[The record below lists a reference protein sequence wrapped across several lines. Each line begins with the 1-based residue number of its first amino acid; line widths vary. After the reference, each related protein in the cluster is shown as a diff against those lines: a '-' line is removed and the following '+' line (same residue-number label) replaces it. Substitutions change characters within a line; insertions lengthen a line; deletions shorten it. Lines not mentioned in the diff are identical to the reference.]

1 MGGRQDDTAR
11 IAWHG
16 NGMASRGRWACIDIC
31 SGAARRLAWLDMA
44 YGVTGLLSGEWRRK
58 FGYVIVLS
66 SLVSLGITNRSL
78 TPRGAFLLSDLSRR

>member
-1 MGGRQDDTAR
+1 MGGRQDGTAR
-11 IAWHG
+11 IAWYG

-44 YGVTGLLSGEWRRK
+44 YGVTAVVGEWRRK

-78 TPRGAFLLSDLSRR
+78 TPRGAFLLSALSRC